1 MSQIWAWV
9 QIFVLKHW
17 VVGKLEAQ
25 DLTSNW
31 TRVNIF
37 KKKVELGFGFFFLK
51 SLAIFIKKS
60 QAMSSA
66 LNFKLNYNSNS
77 FLLLESSQV
86 HMKQRR
92 K

>member
-9 QIFVLKHW
+9 QILVLRHW
-17 VVGKLEAQ
+17 VVAKLEAQ

-31 TRVNIF
+31 TTINIF
-37 KKKVELGFGFFFLK
+37 FKKVELGFGFFSQKLGYFL
-51 SLAIFIKKS
+51 KKS